1 VRSPHR
7 PQRGQAHL
15 VTEAQPSKSADI
27 AYRQRRYLIMMG
39 IRAVCFVVAV
49 VLYVNH
55 VKWWLIGILVVGA
68 IFIPYFAVI
77 FANAGR
83 EPTSNRGFRPY
94 EPNLPQR
101 HAGPAGQADPRQAGN
116 TGTSGNADPPQRN
129 TATTG
134 ETGAGRVSPAARSA
148 GADDEMRS

>member
-1 VRSPHR
+1 
-7 PQRGQAHL
+7 
-15 VTEAQPSKSADI
+15 
-27 AYRQRRYLIMMG
+27 MMG

-83 EPTSNRGFRPY
+83 EPTSTRGFRPY
-94 EPNLPQR
+94 EPKLPER
-101 HAGPAGQADPRQAGN
+101 YTPPGAGQADPRQARN
-116 TGTSGNADPPQRN
+116 TGTSGNAGVPPRN
-129 TATTG
+129 TAGTG
-134 ETGAGRVSPAARSA
+134 ETGSGNVSSDARPA